1 MRYSRDFSWRPS
13 AILALALA
21 IGCSGSDSVAPTVPP
36 ALTVQAGA
44 SQSVMVATATPVS
57 PSVMLTD
64 SHGRHPAGITVTF
77 TPDSGAGNVSIPIAK
92 TDNSGVASAG
102 VWTIGTVAAEQR
114 LTASATVD
122 GTVVNTTLSVTALP
136 GRPAVIKIIS
146 GDAQDG
152 PYGATLVT
160 PVQVSVTDQYGNATP
175 AVGVRFS
182 VDTGGV
188 TAATDTTGVDGTA
201 STRVRLPVTTG
212 PVVLSIAT
220 DSVPAVTSTFTSRGI
235 RFASFTM
242 DANVTC
248 GLSVEGYPYCWGDN
262 GAGQLV
268 PVGVAKGQNAIKPWP
283 VTGDLDLKS
292 ISAAN
297 IGGCGLRMDGAGV
310 CWGSNDFGA
319 NGNGNES
326 LELEPITAVA
336 GGLSFVEVQRGPN
349 VTCGTTKTGQ
359 SYCWGGG
366 GVGQLGVANFY
377 QTSAVKPALVDGNI
391 TFHSYALGSLHTCAL
406 DPSGA
411 AYCWGMDLQGRLG
424 VAAASAPCSSTTYTP
439 SGNTTIATTC
449 APSPVPVNTS
459 IRFATLAAASD
470 ATCGL
475 DSAGTAYCWGG
486 NDFGQLGNGSVIADT
501 IPAVVPGAPT
511 FKQLSAHDRG
521 FCGLTGA
528 GDIYC
533 WGLVGSVLGVPNL
546 SCASYSDCLPTPTK
560 VQAGRQFSS
569 ISFTTAQLCGIS
581 NGVAYC
587 WGNDYHGALGI
598 GAGDDLGVSTPTQVS
613 GQSP

>member
-1 MRYSRDFSWRPS
+1 MRYSRDSFYR
-13 AILALALA
+13 ANALLA
-21 IGCSGSDSVAPTVPP
+21 IVITFGCGGSDSVAPTVPP
-36 ALTVQAGA
+36 ALKVQSGA

-64 SHGRHPAGITVTF
+64 SHGGHPAGVTVTF
-77 TPDSGAGNVSIPIAK
+77 TPDSGAGSVSTPSAK

-102 VWTIGTVAAEQR
+102 VWTIGTVATEQR

-136 GRPAVIKIIS
+136 GRPAVIKIVS
-146 GDAQDG
+146 GDAQNG
-152 PYGATLVT
+152 PYGATLIT
-160 PVQVSVTDQYGNATP
+160 PIQVAVTDQYGNAKP
-175 AVGVRFS
+175 GVSVRFS

-188 TAATDTTGVDGTA
+188 TAAADTTAADGTA

-212 PVVLSIAT
+212 SVVLSIAA

-242 DANVTC
+242 DANTTC

-268 PVGVAKGQNAIKPWP
+268 PVGVPEGQNATKPWP
-283 VTGDLDLKS
+283 VAADLDLKS
-292 ISAAN
+292 ISTAN
-297 IGGCGLRMDGAGV
+297 IGGCGLRTDGAAV
-310 CWGSNDFGA
+310 CWGSNVFGA
-319 NGNGNES
+319 NGNGNQS

-336 GGLSFVEVQRGPN
+336 GGLSFVEVERGPN
-349 VTCGTTKTGQ
+349 TTCGTTKTGQ

-366 GVGQLGVANFY
+366 GVGQLGAANFY
-377 QTSAVKPALVDGNI
+377 QVFAVKPTLVDSNI

-406 DPSGA
+406 DPSGK

-424 VAAASAPCSSTTYTP
+424 VAATSVACNSTTYTS

-475 DSAGTAYCWGG
+475 DSGGTVYCWGS
-486 NDFGQLGNGSVIADT
+486 NDFAQLGNGSVIADT

-511 FKQLSAHDRG
+511 LKQLSAHDRG
-521 FCGLTGA
+521 FCGLTSA

-533 WGLVGSVLGVPNL
+533 WGLVGSVVGVPNL
-546 SCASYSDCLPTPTK
+546 SCPPYSDCLPTPTK

-569 ISFTTAQLCGIS
+569 ISFTTGQLCGIS
-581 NGVAYC
+581 DGIAYC

-598 GAGDDLGVSTPTQVS
+598 GGSDDLGVSTPTQVS
-613 GQSP
+613 GQAP

>member
-1 MRYSRDFSWRPS
+1 MRYSCDFSWRAN
-13 AILALALA
+13 AILAFVAAL
-21 IGCSGSDSVAPTVPP
+21 GCGGSDSVAPTVAP
-36 ALTVQAGA
+36 ALTAQAGA

-57 PSVMLTD
+57 PSVTLTD
-64 SHGRHPAGITVTF
+64 SHGKHPAGITVTF
-77 TPDSGAGNVSIPIAK
+77 TPDSGAGSVSVPIAK

-102 VWTIGTVAAEQR
+102 VWTIGTVAAEQH

-136 GRPAVIKIIS
+136 GRPAVIKIKS
-146 GDAQDG
+146 GDAQNG
-152 PYGATLVT
+152 PYGATLLT
-160 PVQVSVTDQYGNATP
+160 PVQVIVTDQYGNAKP
-175 AVGVRFS
+175 GVSVRFS

-188 TAATDTTGVDGTA
+188 TAATDTTSADGTA

-212 PVVLSIAT
+212 PVVLSVAA
-220 DSVPAVTSTFTSRGI
+220 DSVPVVTSTFTSRGI

-268 PVGVAKGQNAIKPWP
+268 PVGVPEGQNATKPWP
-283 VTGDLDLKS
+283 ITGDLDLKS
-292 ISAAN
+292 ISISN
-297 IGGCGLRMDGAGV
+297 IGGCALRTDGTAL
-310 CWGSNDFGA
+310 CWGSNVFGA

-326 LELEPITAVA
+326 LQLEPITAVA
-336 GGLSFVEVQRGPN
+336 GGLSFVEVQRGPS
-349 VTCGTTKTGQ
+349 TSCGTTKTGQ
-359 SYCWGGG
+359 SYCWGDG
-366 GVGQLGVANFY
+366 GVGQLGSANLY
-377 QTSAVKPALVDGNI
+377 QTSAVKPTLVDSNI

-406 DPSGA
+406 DPSGK

-424 VAAASAPCSSTTYTP
+424 VAAGSVACNSTTYTP

-449 APSPVPVNTS
+449 SPSPMPVNTS
-459 IRFATLAAASD
+459 VRFTTLAGASD

-475 DSAGTAYCWGG
+475 DSGGTTYCWGS
-486 NDFGQLGNGSVIADT
+486 NDLEQLGNGSIIPDT
-501 IPAVVPGAPT
+501 VPAQVPGAPA

-521 FCGLTGA
+521 FCGLTSA

-533 WGLVGSVLGVPNL
+533 WGYVGSIVGVPNL
-546 SCASYSDCLPTPTK
+546 NCPNYSDCTPTPTK

-569 ISFTTAQLCGIS
+569 ISFTTGQLCGITD
-581 NGVAYC
+581 GIAYC

-598 GAGDDLGVSTPTQVS
+598 GVGNDLGVGVPTQVS